1 MHYKSLAPCVAW
13 AAAHFDHSWFL
24 YFYHLIYTFI
34 CWVVYALS
42 NANATRLA
50 LGATL
55 QLNSI
60 KGIRNEKKRM
70 SGWWMLTSVC
80 FFFFLQRRFPFL
92 TLFDWRGDRKYFNWG
107 KREEFATPIFVI
119 SDWMPN
125 GFLIHFSLRI
135 QLHQILFVVF
145 GAIRSDPSTW
155 QKRSNANVGHF
166 HSNTNQPNIVNWR
179 IPSTRLG
186 RSGAHTTQHNPNEP
200 TVLFNSI
207 PPPNRIKKTN
217 SSSTIKRN
225 LQPATPPHRHTN
237 QYLSLFIR
245 TYRRCMRGTS
255 SHTACLV
262 CPAQRTSAHHRARH
276 TAIYLNSTDTEN
288 VFFQPQSVS
297 FSPFMSEHTRTVSHY
312 YYLV

>member
-13 AAAHFDHSWFL
+13 AAAYFDHSWFL

-60 KGIRNEKKRM
+60 KGIGNEKKRM

-179 IPSTRLG
+179 IPSSRLG

-200 TVLFNSI
+200 TVLLNSI

-225 LQPATPPHRHTN
+225 LQPATPPHRQH
-237 QYLSLFIR
+237 QPISISFHSHVPPMYAWYIESHRLSCL
-245 TYRRCMRGTS
+245 S
-255 SHTACLV
+255 STAH
-262 CPAQRTSAHHRARH
+262 QRTPSSTAHRYLPELNWYRKCFLSAA
-276 TAIYLNSTDTEN
+276 
-288 VFFQPQSVS
+288 VS
-297 FSPFMSEHTRTVSHY
+297 IV
-312 YYLV
+312 